1 MSAPGGCHTFVFA
14 PSPRPS
20 LHPRVELRTQGYDPS
35 NGDPGAEDWIHGNPI
50 QSPVF
55 APDDVL
61 QRLPPTCIQVGGYDP
76 LLDDSVDFN
85 TRIRRL
91 GIPGE
96 LRIYRSL
103 PHTFVSF
110 PHWHLMPE
118 VHEAMAQASSALTLA
133 LTRACCCSLAVLLTC
148 RALALALT
156 LACVP

>member
-1 MSAPGGCHTFVFA
+1 MRERAPGESSGGGTTT
-14 PSPRPS
+14 
-20 LHPRVELRTQGYDPS
+20 RVLISFRTLCLFDS
-35 NGDPGAEDWIHGNPI
+35 WVHGDPI

-55 APDDVL
+55 APDEVL
-61 QRLPPTCIQVGGYDP
+61 QRLPPTSIQVGGYDP

-118 VHEAMAQASSALTLA
+118 VQEAMRQAEQWLEQWLWLQPA
-133 LTRACCCSLAVLLTC
+133 RDE
-148 RALALALT
+148 
-156 LACVP
+156 